1 MEGGKPFHSPPPPPP
16 PQLHHA
22 AKIIKQPIYQACIMY
37 LAKTMRP
44 PELALGQYLN
54 VRCRASRPRA
64 SRQSVPFN
72 QSAQQMAW

>member
-37 LAKTMRP
+37 LAKTMRLSVRSTLEARFP
-44 PELALGQYLN
+44 FLIVLGFL
-54 VRCRASRPRA
+54 
-64 SRQSVPFN
+64 
-72 QSAQQMAW
+72 